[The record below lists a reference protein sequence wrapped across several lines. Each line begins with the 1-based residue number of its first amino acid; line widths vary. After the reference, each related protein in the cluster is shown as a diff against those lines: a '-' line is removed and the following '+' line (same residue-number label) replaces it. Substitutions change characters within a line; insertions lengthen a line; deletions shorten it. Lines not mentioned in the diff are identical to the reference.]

1 MEAWYNSDYMP
12 TLQEYLEN
20 ACISISAHVIIIHAY
35 DFSANPITKEA
46 LESLQ
51 DSPDIIRISSMIV
64 RLEDDLGTSSVQL
77 INF

>member
-1 MEAWYNSDYMP
+1 M
-12 TLQEYLEN
+12 EN
-20 ACISISAHVIIIHAY
+20 AWISVTAPVMLLHAY
-35 DFSANPITKEA
+35 AFTANPIRKEA
-46 LESLQ
+46 LEFLQ